1 MRFMLPSHA
10 SWVFI
15 GRICS
20 WWHVVRFSSIYRMYC
35 VRANRLALSSNV
47 RGHLE
52 FYRKFISFITIFHYL
67 TLSALRSS
75 FHLLRFL
82 VRHILSFTNRS
93 QNRKR
98 DDEGE
103 EKSGKKLKK
112 VGVAIQF
119 TISTEHSLCSEFS
132 KQSVNLMRMLPTRT
146 CLSFQISSLFKQ
158 IRQHSSSSCFRVTN
172 FVQYFT
178 APHTKQE
185 RVTDTHRQCI

>member
-1 MRFMLPSHA
+1 MRFMFPSHA

-15 GRICS
+15 GRLCS
-20 WWHVVRFSSIYRMYC
+20 WWHVVRFFSIYRMYC

-67 TLSALRSS
+67 ALSALRSS

-103 EKSGKKLKK
+103 EKSWCCDSIYNLDGTQFMLRVQQTKCQFNANVAHSNMFKLSN
-112 VGVAIQF
+112 IQSIQTNTATLQHF
-119 TISTEHSLCSEFS
+119 LFSSDKFCTVFYSAAHKARKSDRHTHTE
-132 KQSVNLMRMLPTRT
+132 
-146 CLSFQISSLFKQ
+146 
-158 IRQHSSSSCFRVTN
+158 
-172 FVQYFT
+172 
-178 APHTKQE
+178 
-185 RVTDTHRQCI
+185 RQCM